1 MEADKE
7 FSSTMRIDIPPD
19 LIQKNDPK
27 TVRLE
32 TRRLSPTRKVVI
44 KIPRGEGASQES
56 KYQQLL
62 QSIYDAV
69 LVTDLRG
76 HIVDSNLRASEFLM
90 FSGDELNRM
99 TILDILS
106 GADESLFDMLRDN
119 LQNERYALLQAYC
132 VCKDESFFPAEIA
145 VNLLKFEET
154 RLCFFIRDVTVRK
167 EAEEKLKT
175 EHNAI
180 QNSGNG
186 IAIADHDG
194 RLAYVN
200 PALLRL
206 WGYAAGEELYGM
218 DARKLWVDS
227 SASREL
233 MQTVLADHLS
243 WSGELMACRK
253 DGSRFDV
260 QISAACNRDTDGE
273 PVGMVV
279 SFVDISDRKRAEEA
293 VHQSERQKAMLASLG
308 AACHHLGQPST
319 VILANLGLMQR
330 LSAGVSGELKELID
344 ATAGSAEVLAKVLYK
359 LNTINCYETTQYL
372 DTAGGPETTE
382 NTILKI

>member
-1 MEADKE
+1 MESDKE

-32 TRRLSPTRKVVI
+32 TRRLSSTRKVVI
-44 KIPRGEGASQES
+44 KIPRAENASLES

-62 QSIYDAV
+62 QSIYDAA

-76 HIVDSNLRASEFLM
+76 HVVDSNPRATEFLL
-90 FSGDELNRM
+90 FSAEEFGRM

-132 VCKDESFFPAEIA
+132 VRKDETFFPAEIA

-186 IAIADHDG
+186 IAIADSEG
-194 RLAYVN
+194 RLQYVN
-200 PALLRL
+200 PALLQL
-206 WGYAAGEELYGM
+206 WGFASSQELYGS
-218 DARKLWVDS
+218 DARTLWVDS

-233 MQTVLADHLS
+233 IQTVLADHLN
-243 WSGELMACRK
+243 WSGELVACRK

-273 PVGMVV
+273 PVGMVL
-279 SFVDISDRKRAEEA
+279 SFVDISDRKRADEA
-293 VHQSERQKAMLASLG
+293 LHQSERQKAMLASLG

-330 LSAGVSGELKELID
+330 LSEGLSEDMKNLINS
-344 ATAGSAEVLAKVLYK
+344 SAESAELLAKVLYK

-372 DTAGGPETTE
+372 DSSGGTGIAG